1 VYHELGKEVRREGA
15 GLLDVDDLLEML
27 TVSSSGLPESLE
39 DKDDSGDLCFPAPED
54 VLVVTSLLRTGNSSL
69 SEISMREVEV
79 LKYDALN
86 TILNR
91 RLVRK

>member
-27 TVSSSGLPESLE
+27 TVSSSGLPESPE
-39 DKDDSGDLCFPAPED
+39 DKDDSDDLCFPAPED
-54 VLVVTSLLRTGNSSL
+54 VLVVISLLRTENSSL

-91 RLVRK
+91 CLVRK